1 MVVKEVVRL
10 VGRRVGGGCSV
21 EGGAARGV
29 EVGAG
34 AGAGAAGSGEGGRG
48 GGGWWQEEAVAAARE
63 QGRPG
68 VGARGPHHIPADA
81 KGAKSRVRR

>member
-1 MVVKEVVRL
+1 MVKVRL
-10 VGRRVGGGCSV
+10 VGRQVGGGCGV

-29 EVGAG
+29 E
-34 AGAGAAGSGEGGRG
+34 AGAGAAGEVGGG
-48 GGGWWQEEAVAAARE
+48 GGGWWQEEPVAAARE

-81 KGAKSRVRR
+81 KGAKSKVRR